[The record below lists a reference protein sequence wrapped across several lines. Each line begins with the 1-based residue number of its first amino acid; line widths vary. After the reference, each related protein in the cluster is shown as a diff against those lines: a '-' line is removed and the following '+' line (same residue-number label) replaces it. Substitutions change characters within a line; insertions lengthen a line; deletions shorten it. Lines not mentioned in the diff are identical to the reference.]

1 MTGDFTDWRTSTRS
15 GSNGDCVTVGLRLA
29 RWRKSSR
36 SAGNG
41 ECVEV
46 ARGEALVAVRD
57 SKKPDGAV
65 LTFATSAWEAF
76 TATLKAA

>member
-1 MTGDFTDWRTSTRS
+1 MTDEFTGWRTSSRCES
-15 GSNGDCVTVGLRLA
+15 GA
-29 RWRKSSR
+29 
-36 SAGNG
+36 
-41 ECVEV
+41 CVEV
-46 ARGEALVAVRD
+46 GQGGPAVGVRD